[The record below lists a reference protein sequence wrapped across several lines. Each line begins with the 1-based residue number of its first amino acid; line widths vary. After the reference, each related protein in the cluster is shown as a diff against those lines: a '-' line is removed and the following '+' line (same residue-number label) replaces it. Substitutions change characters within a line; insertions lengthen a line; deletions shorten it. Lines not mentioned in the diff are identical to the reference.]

1 VLHGEREALVR
12 EYIDEKRKILTR
24 GPIDVVVKLFLFGL
38 PGSGKSTVSRSIVDH
53 VNRTYKQWSVQR
65 VCDYNILFDMFRQ
78 DTKRKNFYPV
88 KHSGF
93 YVTNPSMYDVALNCV
108 EQSINRINP
117 KGNKLLVIEFSRGDY
132 AEALKNFDSSFFDNA
147 AYLFLYADINTCLER
162 IAQRVKDP
170 QSIDDHFVPERTIER
185 FAAAST
191 EEYAQLLCTRLENN
205 YRGKNSRFLI
215 IDSGES
221 KNNTLLQAH
230 SFADKIIR
238 DGYLLRDWEVA
249 EIKASEPE
257 KVQFVFPKYVLA
269 RS

>member
-1 VLHGEREALVR
+1 
-12 EYIDEKRKILTR
+12 
-24 GPIDVVVKLFLFGL
+24 VVVKLFLFGL

-53 VNRTYKQWSVQR
+53 VNRKYKQWSVQR
-65 VCDYNILFDMFRQ
+65 VCDYDILYNMFRQ
-78 DTKRKNFYPV
+78 DTRRKNFYPV
-88 KHSGF
+88 KHGGF
-93 YVTNPSMYDVALNCV
+93 YVTNPNLYDDALKQL
-108 EQSINRINP
+108 EQFVNQVNP
-117 KGNKLLVIEFSRGDY
+117 KGNKLLVIEFARGDY
-132 AEALKNFDSSFFDNA
+132 AKALKQFDSSFFDNA

-170 QSIDDHFVPERTIER
+170 QSIDDHFVPERTLER

-191 EEYAQLLCTRLENN
+191 EEYAELLCSRLENN

-230 SFADKIIR
+230 SFADQIIR

-249 EIKASEPE
+249 EIKASESK
-257 KVQFVFPKYVLA
+257 KVQFAFPK
-269 RS
+269 